1 MINAVELANVIG
13 WGAVIIT
20 VISVAVHMELQTRRE
35 IRELARWV
43 KREKQMEERGGLG
56 ELKTR
61 EEMYKFMDEQGEE

>member
-43 KREKQMEERGGLG
+43 KREKQMEE
-56 ELKTR
+56 
-61 EEMYKFMDEQGEE
+61 QGEE